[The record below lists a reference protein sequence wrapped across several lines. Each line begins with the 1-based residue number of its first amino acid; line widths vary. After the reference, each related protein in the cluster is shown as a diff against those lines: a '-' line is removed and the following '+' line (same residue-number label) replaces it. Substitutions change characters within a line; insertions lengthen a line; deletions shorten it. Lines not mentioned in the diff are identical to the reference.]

1 MGDAADGLPGRVAGR
16 VAFGPAW
23 EDGIPRV
30 TAHEADRVNKLKALG
45 NAIVPQVAYELLMM
59 LLAVDDAYVNSGNP
73 PSSARATASTD

>member
-45 NAIVPQVAYELLMM
+45 NAIVPQVAYELMRIM
-59 LLAVDDAYVNSGNP
+59 LDVDDQF
-73 PSSARATASTD
+73 SS